1 MKIWYD
7 ENVEKKKIERNVH
20 LRKLKENN
28 RMRMILSAVP
38 GTAGNVIFA
47 VLNGVTGLMS
57 SSAWF
62 GSLAAYYILLSIMR
76 LRIVWQERRFVKLDQ
91 QERMKNE
98 IRIYRKNS
106 VLFLFMTIV
115 LAGMVILL
123 VDAQGGKQYPG
134 FTIYAAA
141 LYMFYKM
148 GAAIAHLIKERN
160 RKSPV
165 LMILYTSADSVLQI
179 CGHEKYT
186 GLDVL
191 YDCCKKAREIT
202 MRPDW
207 KVARVIARPYVGEKK
222 GEFKRTANRHDYAV
236 KPFKNTMLNLMKNRG
251 YDVISIGKIV
261 DIFAEEG
268 ITESHRSQSSVHGM
282 EQTIELADTSFHG
295 LCFTNLVDF
304 DALWGHRRDPEG
316 YAKELEM
323 FDENLGILLERLRE
337 DDLLMITADHG
348 NDPTYTGTDHTREMV
363 PLLCYSPSMK
373 NKRELPVQDTFGVIG
388 ATIGENYDI
397 QPEHHCFL

>member
-1 MKIWYD
+1 MEKYRRIFVIVLDSLGVGAMPDAEAYGDKGVNTLGHIWEYKKDLKIP
-7 ENVEKKKIERNVH
+7 N
-20 LRKLKENN
+20 LRKLGIGNLLGRSDDFVGCHMKLKEKS
-28 RMRMILSAVP
+28 RGRDTM
-38 GTAGNVIFA
+38 
-47 VLNGVTGLMS
+47 TGHWEM
-57 SSAWF
+57 
-62 GSLAAYYILLSIMR
+62 
-76 LRIVWQERRFVKLDQ
+76 
-91 QERMKNE
+91 
-98 IRIYRKNS
+98 
-106 VLFLFMTIV
+106 
-115 LAGMVILL
+115 
-123 VDAQGGKQYPG
+123 
-134 FTIYAAA
+134 
-141 LYMFYKM
+141 M
-148 GAAIAHLIKERN
+148 GLEIKEPFQTFTETGFPQELIGELEEKCGKKFVGN
-160 RKSPV
+160 KAASGTEI
-165 LMILYTSADSVLQI
+165 LDEYGEHEIETGDMILYTSADSVLQI

-397 QPEHHCFL
+397 QPEDHMIGTSLLSLIGE

>member
-1 MKIWYD
+1 MEKYRRIFVIVLDSLGVGAMPDAEAYGDKGVNTLGHIWEYKKDLKIP
-7 ENVEKKKIERNVH
+7 N
-20 LRKLKENN
+20 LRKLGIGNLLGRSDDFVGCHMKLKEKS
-28 RMRMILSAVP
+28 RGKDTM
-38 GTAGNVIFA
+38 
-47 VLNGVTGLMS
+47 TGQWEM
-57 SSAWF
+57 
-62 GSLAAYYILLSIMR
+62 
-76 LRIVWQERRFVKLDQ
+76 
-91 QERMKNE
+91 
-98 IRIYRKNS
+98 
-106 VLFLFMTIV
+106 
-115 LAGMVILL
+115 
-123 VDAQGGKQYPG
+123 
-134 FTIYAAA
+134 
-141 LYMFYKM
+141 M
-148 GAAIAHLIKERN
+148 GLEIKEPFQTFTETGFPQELIGELEEKCGKKFVGN
-160 RKSPV
+160 KAASGTEI
-165 LMILYTSADSVLQI
+165 LDEYGEHEIETGDMILYTSADSVLQI

-251 YDVISIGKIV
+251 YDVISVGKIV

-323 FDENLGILLERLRE
+323 FDENLGILLKRLRE

-397 QPEHHCFL
+397 QPEDHMIGTSLLSLIGE

>member
-1 MKIWYD
+1 MEKYRRIFVIVLDSLGVGAMPDAEAYGDKGVNTLGHIWEYKKDLKIP
-7 ENVEKKKIERNVH
+7 N
-20 LRKLKENN
+20 LRKLGIGNLLGRSDDFVGCHMKLKEKS
-28 RMRMILSAVP
+28 RGKDTM
-38 GTAGNVIFA
+38 
-47 VLNGVTGLMS
+47 TGHWEM
-57 SSAWF
+57 
-62 GSLAAYYILLSIMR
+62 
-76 LRIVWQERRFVKLDQ
+76 
-91 QERMKNE
+91 
-98 IRIYRKNS
+98 
-106 VLFLFMTIV
+106 
-115 LAGMVILL
+115 
-123 VDAQGGKQYPG
+123 
-134 FTIYAAA
+134 
-141 LYMFYKM
+141 M
-148 GAAIAHLIKERN
+148 GLEIKEPFQTFTETGFPQELIGELEEKCGKKFVGN
-160 RKSPV
+160 KAASGTEI
-165 LMILYTSADSVLQI
+165 LDEYGEHEIETGDMILYTSADSVLQI

-348 NDPTYTGTDHTREMV
+348 NDPTYTGNDPTYTGTDHTREMV

-397 QPEHHCFL
+397 QPEDHMIGTSLLSLIGE

>member
-1 MKIWYD
+1 MEKYRRIFVIVLDSLGIGAMPDAEDYGDKGVNTLGHIWEYKKDLKIP
-7 ENVEKKKIERNVH
+7 N
-20 LRKLKENN
+20 LRKLGIGNLLGRSDDFVGCHMKLKEKS
-28 RMRMILSAVP
+28 RGKDTM
-38 GTAGNVIFA
+38 
-47 VLNGVTGLMS
+47 TGHWEM
-57 SSAWF
+57 
-62 GSLAAYYILLSIMR
+62 
-76 LRIVWQERRFVKLDQ
+76 
-91 QERMKNE
+91 
-98 IRIYRKNS
+98 
-106 VLFLFMTIV
+106 
-115 LAGMVILL
+115 
-123 VDAQGGKQYPG
+123 
-134 FTIYAAA
+134 
-141 LYMFYKM
+141 M
-148 GAAIAHLIKERN
+148 GLEIKEPFQTFTETGFPQELIDELEEKCGKKFVGN
-160 RKSPV
+160 KAASGTEI
-165 LMILYTSADSVLQI
+165 LDEYGEHEIETGDMILYTSADSVLQI

-373 NKRELPVQDTFGVIG
+373 NRRELPVQDTFGAIG
-388 ATIGENYDI
+388 ATIGGNYDI
-397 QPEHHCFL
+397 QPEDHMIGTSLLSLIGE